1 MGKIVGSDAM
11 KKALPTGLPDDYAL
25 LLNSLKE
32 RIQSARLRSALTV
45 NQELVELYWSIGR
58 EILLRQGIEGWGTRV
73 IDRLAA
79 DLHRDF
85 PVMSG
90 LHRAI

>member
-1 MGKIVGSDAM
+1 M

-79 DLHRDF
+79 DQD
-85 PVMSG
+85 SDDC
-90 LHRAI
+90 RALASARPRQHGT